1 MTVVESMVKM
11 GLGKDKLESSKSK
24 EMGVYEGNHE
34 EDNGN
39 GKDSGGKAVRLGL
52 SAMSA
57 EAKEAENEKKL
68 VKCFLCHGQHRLRK
82 CPKKSAIGLDDGLD
96 KVPKKLGSSARG
108 VESKRSK
115 RSKKKRVKYF
125 WCRCPYELRNCLK
138 QFKLVVVKEKTTSK
152 LVESSKGLPPKE
164 DVILASDLEEEV
176 AMETLK
182 LGPMR
187 LNSRK
192 TTEFAES
199 SARLPQGRGSMRL
212 ISVDSSDELPPIGEM
227 SCASDF
233 VKVVMQTE
241 KLTRV
246 NVAYDMYQRVRR
258 FELRG
263 DESRGKSFEGR
274 DNSIV

>member
-1 MTVVESMVKM
+1 MLKKCPKKFVLSENDMSE
-11 GLGKDKLESSKSK
+11 GK
-24 EMGVYEGNHE
+24 V
-34 EDNGN
+34 
-39 GKDSGGKAVRLGL
+39 VRLGL

-57 EAKEAENEKKL
+57 KANEAENEKKL

-96 KVPKKLGSSARG
+96 KVPKKLSLSTRG

-125 WCRCPYELRNCLK
+125 WCRCPYELRNCPK

-152 LVESSKGLPPKE
+152 LVESSKGLLPKE
-164 DVILASDLEEEV
+164 EVILASNLEEEV

-192 TTEFAES
+192 TTEFSES
-199 SARLPQGRGSMRL
+199 SARLPPKEVVNYELDLKEEVVMQTLNLGSMRL
-212 ISVDSSDELPPIGEM
+212 ISVHSSDELLPIGGKNVTGH
-227 SCASDF
+227 SSKSVTIVQNASHGGLSFKWGSFDP
-233 VKVVMQTE
+233 
-241 KLTRV
+241 R
-246 NVAYDMYQRVRR
+246 
-258 FELRG
+258 ELA
-263 DESRGKSFEGR
+263 
-274 DNSIV
+274 